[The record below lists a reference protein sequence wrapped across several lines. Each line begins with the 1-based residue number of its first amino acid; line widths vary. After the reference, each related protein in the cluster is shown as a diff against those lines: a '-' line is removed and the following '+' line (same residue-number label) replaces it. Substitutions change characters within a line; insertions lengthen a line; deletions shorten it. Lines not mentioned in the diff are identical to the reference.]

1 MKYQFQSNPGEFS
14 YKPALFTNA
23 IKVLISI
30 NFVIFILQTLSR
42 SEMLFFDLFGLVP
55 KSVWSEK
62 RIWQPVTYMF
72 FHGGVWH
79 VLINM
84 FVLWMFGSELERL
97 WGKPKFLRFYF
108 ITGVG
113 SGLVTMLFD
122 IQSTTPIVGASGA
135 VYGVLL
141 AYGLTYPNR
150 TVYLYGIIPIKSIW
164 FVLGIGFI
172 AFMSSFDNLS
182 QISHMT
188 HLSGMII
195 GYLMLKKPIQ
205 WSGLLFQL
213 RKKTL
218 EYKIQKE
225 EKRILQQ
232 FQVEHDIN
240 QILDKINQGGF
251 DSLTK
256 EEQDRLYRGSQSL
269 SKGKK
274 KN

>member
-23 IKVLISI
+23 IKVLISV
-30 NFVIFILQTLSR
+30 NFVIFILQTLSK
-42 SEMLFFDLFGLVP
+42 SETLFFPLFGLVP
-55 KSVWSEK
+55 KLVWSAK
-62 RIWQPVTYMF
+62 MIWQPVTYMF

-84 FVLWMFGSELERL
+84 FVLWMFGSELERF
-97 WGKPKFLRFYF
+97 WGKTKFLRFYF

-172 AFMSSFDNLS
+172 AFMSSFDNMS

-205 WSGLLFQL
+205 WSGFWFQL

-225 EKRILQQ
+225 EQRVTQQ
-232 FQVEHDIN
+232 FQVEQDIN

-256 EEQDRLYRGSQSL
+256 EEQDRLYKGSQSL

-274 KN
+274 KD

>member
-14 YKPALFTNA
+14 YKPTLFTNA
-23 IKVLISI
+23 IKVLISV
-30 NFVIFILQTLSR
+30 NFVIFILQTLSK
-42 SEMLFFDLFGLVP
+42 SETLFFPLFGLVP
-55 KSVWSEK
+55 KLVWSAK
-62 RIWQPVTYMF
+62 MIWQPVTYMF

-84 FVLWMFGSELERL
+84 FVLWMFGSELERF
-97 WGKPKFLRFYF
+97 WGKTKFLRFYF

-122 IQSTTPIVGASGA
+122 LQSTTPIVGASGA

-172 AFMSSFDNLS
+172 AFMSSFDNMS

-205 WSGLLFQL
+205 WSGFWFQL

-225 EKRILQQ
+225 EQRVTQQ
-232 FQVEHDIN
+232 FQVEQDIN

-256 EEQDRLYRGSQSL
+256 EEQDRLYKGSQSL

-274 KN
+274 KD